1 MEHLYAPWRYSYVSE
16 EKIEGCVF
24 CHISKKI

>member
-24 CHISKKI
+24 VTFLKI

>member
-1 MEHLYAPWRYSYVSE
+1 MEHLYAPWRYDYVSE

-24 CHISKKI
+24 WSYFKKY